1 MDGVLS
7 REEPRIW
14 TSMPTNLKT
23 QLLARANRDAP
34 VSVVRIVNEL
44 KGNIEHY
51 FDIRQM
57 VVEAF
62 TAEPTLLNHMFIQC
76 GYTELEFIR
85 DCGAMMGFVFGVLQV
100 GLWLFYSAG
109 WMLPTF
115 GFVVGVISNWLA
127 LKMIFEP
134 VRPVPCCCC
143 QVQGL
148 FLTRQ
153 NEVSEIYAQ
162 IVADNILSA
171 RNILKAIL
179 MKGPLTKELLEMVQE
194 EMEES
199 VTDFLN
205 GPPGVW
211 KLFRTKE
218 HLKTCKKK
226 LAENVFKQMPVACRH
241 IEKYMD
247 PEDFEGLLHPV
258 FQQDEW
264 KLVLMGGVLGVF
276 V

>member
-76 GYTELEFIR
+76 GYTELKFIR
-85 DCGAMMGFVFGVLQV
+85 DCGAYMGFAFGVLQV

-115 GFVVGVISNWLA
+115 GFVVGIISNWAA

-134 VRPVPCCCC
+134 VRPWSCCCC
-143 QVQGL
+143 TLQGL

-153 NEVSEIYAQ
+153 AEVSEVYSQ
-162 IVADNILSA
+162 IVADNVLSA
-171 RNILKAIL
+171 RNIIRAIL
-179 MKGPLTKELLEMVQE
+179 EGPLTRQLVEMVRK
-194 EMEES
+194 EMS
-199 VTDFLN
+199 QTMDDFIGVAK
-205 GPPGVW
+205 GPVRLLRGE
-211 KLFRTKE
+211 E
-218 HLKTCKKK
+218 HLERCQDA
-226 LAENVFKQMPVACRH
+226 LAEEVQKQMPSACRH
-241 IEKYMD
+241 MEKYMD
-247 PEDFEGLLHPV
+247 TT
-258 FQQDEW
+258 
-264 KLVLMGGVLGVF
+264 M
-276 V
+276 